1 MRIRTVMKSS
11 LVGILAKPIL
21 LLDLLLHE
29 RLLILLVSVLGSS
42 LVLGGSLALALLRL
56 LGRRFTAV
64 SGRSL
69 ALLSGRG
76 SAARAIGGAGG
87 AGIGFAVFQDFGEM

>member
-1 MRIRTVMKSS
+1 MKSS
-11 LVGILAKPIL
+11 LVGIILAKPIL

-29 RLLILLVSVLGSS
+29 RLLILLVSSVLGSS
-42 LVLGGSLALALLRL
+42 LALGGSLALALLRL

-69 ALLSGRG
+69 AFLSGRG